1 MSASAAPTAYDAVR
15 YPGKF
20 YPQSSPERLATLAT
34 LHGLTPAAVA
44 HCRVLELGCGDGGN
58 LIPLAY
64 HFPESR
70 FLGVDLSATAI
81 ERGRSVIAQLGLA
94 NIELRAL
101 DIAALSADVGTFD
114 YIISHGVL
122 SWVPEPVRERIL
134 EICARQL
141 AAHGVAYV
149 SYNTLPGGYL
159 RAFARD
165 LMRLHTGHIADPAHK
180 IREARAAIA
189 LLLSAMPADRLERE
203 LVRRTL
209 APYEGKDF
217 FLFHDLLAEVRDP
230 VYFLDFME
238 AAAAHGLQFI
248 SESNP
253 ASSLTAHLPEAV
265 RRSLEALPDR
275 LMREQYLDFINAR
288 CFRQTVLCSSE
299 HRLDLEVTPQRMERL
314 LIACAARPIEA
325 DADVRSS
332 ARVEFRRGQAT
343 FGFSQ
348 PIPKAL
354 FVVLAE
360 QYPKSLRFSELRE
373 RICAKLAM
381 PVTEL
386 KLEDDARLIQ
396 QLVSSFVNGIAELH
410 VYPFECRREVSARPT
425 ASRLARAQAEMGVPL
440 VASNL
445 TTFAVPDG
453 LLRTL
458 VPLLDGTRDF
468 QGLLIE
474 LYARV
479 GSAGHEGVNP
489 ENLRRA
495 LELLASKAILT
506 G

>member
-1 MSASAAPTAYDAVR
+1 MSASAGSTAYDAVR

-34 LHGLTPAAVA
+34 LYGLTPAAVA

-70 FLGVDLSATAI
+70 FLGVDLSAGAI

-101 DIAALSADVGTFD
+101 DIAALPSDVGTFD

-122 SWVPEPVRERIL
+122 SWVPEPVRERML
-134 EICARQL
+134 EICAHQL
-141 AAHGVAYV
+141 AAHGVVYL
-149 SYNTLPGGYL
+149 SYNTLPGGYV

-165 LMRLHTGHIADPAHK
+165 LMRLHTDHITDPALK
-180 IREARAAIA
+180 TREARAAIE
-189 LLLSAMPADRLERE
+189 LLLAAMPADRLERE

-209 APYEGKDF
+209 VPYEGKDY
-217 FLFHDLLAEVRDP
+217 FLFHDLLAEVHDP

-248 SESNP
+248 SESSP
-253 ASSLTAHLPEAV
+253 ASSRTAHLPEAV
-265 RRSLEALPDR
+265 RRSLAALPDR
-275 LMREQYLDFINAR
+275 LQREQYLDFINAR
-288 CFRQTVLCSSE
+288 RFRQTVLCRSE
-299 HRLDLEVTPQRMERL
+299 HKLDLEVTPQRMERL
-314 LIACAARPIEA
+314 LIACAAKPIQA

-332 ARVEFRRGQAT
+332 ARLEFRRGEAI

-354 FVVLAE
+354 FMVLAE
-360 QYPKSLRFSELRE
+360 HYPKRLRFSQLRE
-373 RICAKLAM
+373 CICAKLAM
-381 PVTEL
+381 PAAEL
-386 KLEDDARLIQ
+386 KLEDDARLVQ
-396 QLVSSFVNGIAELH
+396 QLVSSFVNGIVELH
-410 VYPFECRREVSARPT
+410 VHPFECRREVSARPT
-425 ASRLARAQAEMGVPL
+425 ASALARIQAEMGVSL
-440 VASNL
+440 VAADL

-458 VPLLDGTRDF
+458 VSLLDGTRDF
-468 QGLLIE
+468 EGLLIE
-474 LYARV
+474 LYARI
-479 GSAGHEGVNP
+479 GSAEHAGVNP

-495 LELLASKAILT
+495 LELLAARGVLT